1 MKRLV
6 KYGLIVFVG
15 SLLLIISSYYFL
27 NIIFKLEIKERLTL
41 SLSFAA
47 IFATFGGAY
56 IGAKVSSD
64 NAVKLNKSQMIMEDL
79 KENSTTNKDLIN
91 KFKNLNIINT
101 INSIGDVRNINQLN
115 NSTITLKD
123 LEKELETIL
132 DASTKVSHSVYYP
145 IERLRITIKDSI
157 RSYNNI
163 EGKMNEEFKRSISKQ
178 LKKTYNID
186 TDDKLI
192 NLVEFDDLKAIN
204 NEKLEFVRCEVE
216 IVKDKEKVQKKLQSV
231 ESKYNE
237 GKTDVHN
244 NENKKIHISSEEINS
259 LDDNERKKYLDSL
272 KKSKRLHLL
281 LKSYNLMENFHN
293 LRNVE
298 LEKSDIINKSIKET
312 KVYDIK
318 CSKLLSD
325 VKYLKKNNSKLK
337 NITNK
342 IQKKYEEIYFKDEND
357 LDNFIM
363 KYYRF

>member
-56 IGAKVSSD
+56 LGAKVSSD

-91 KFKNLNIINT
+91 KFKKLNIIT
-101 INSIGDVRNINQLN
+101 RINLIHNVRNINQLN
-115 NSTITLKD
+115 NSTTKLKD
-123 LEKELETIL
+123 LEKKLETIL

-163 EGKMNEEFKRSISKQ
+163 EGKMNKQFKRSISKQ

-186 TDDKLI
+186 TDDELI

-204 NEKLEFVRCEVE
+204 NEKLELVRCEVE

-244 NENKKIHISSEEINS
+244 NENKKIHISSEEINN

-272 KKSKRLHLL
+272 KKSKIHHLL
-281 LKSYNLMENFHN
+281 LKSNNSIENSLNKIKVDF
-293 LRNVE
+293 
-298 LEKSDIINKSIKET
+298 EKRDIINKSIKET